1 MRMFLN
7 TDKEM
12 LYQELI
18 GISEGKKILVE
29 IILPRIFESSQ
40 S

>member
-1 MRMFLN
+1 
-7 TDKEM
+7 M

-18 GISEGKKILVE
+18 GVLEGEKILVE
-29 IILPRIFESSQ
+29 IISPRIFESSQ